1 MFELSDFALMVAL
14 IEQDEGFV
22 FADFGES
29 ICSRCNGVEGIEQLA
44 QCGPEL
50 SECSEHGVLQLV
62 REHSH
67 QSAKGWM
74 LLMGVVGMHKVR
86 CNLAWGGVFD
96 VCVTPGKSLNLSPSI
111 KFPKYAT

>member
-1 MFELSDFALMVAL
+1 
-14 IEQDEGFV
+14 
-22 FADFGES
+22 
-29 ICSRCNGVEGIEQLA
+29 
-44 QCGPEL
+44 
-50 SECSEHGVLQLV
+50 
-62 REHSH
+62 
-67 QSAKGWM
+67 M